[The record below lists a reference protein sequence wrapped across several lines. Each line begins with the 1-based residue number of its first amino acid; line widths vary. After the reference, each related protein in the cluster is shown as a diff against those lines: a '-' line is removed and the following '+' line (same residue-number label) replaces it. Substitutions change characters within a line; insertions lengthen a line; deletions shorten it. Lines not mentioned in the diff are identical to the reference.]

1 MVEQLAGLNQQAM
14 IIVALVAGVTVL
26 IVFAIAAVL
35 NAPRARMKKRIAG
48 IVGQG
53 GAIVAADSGAGSQAK
68 KLQGSKRKVAEKLKD
83 AEAEG
88 KKRRG
93 AVLQQALTHAGLTM
107 RPKKFII
114 ISIIGG
120 VVLTGLVAATGVP
133 PVFMLAAAPIGAFGI
148 PKLVLGFLIKRRLNK
163 FTAYFA
169 DAIDVIVRGVRS
181 GLTVGECLSIV
192 SREIPNPVG
201 PEFALVNEGIRLGMT
216 MAEVL
221 QRLSDRVPT
230 PEVRFFTIVLITQ
243 QTTGGNLAETLAK
256 LSDVLRQRKKMK
268 DKVQALSSEAKA
280 SAAIIGSLPF
290 IMIAGMSFTQPKM
303 LALLFTHP
311 TGHVLLGIGVGM
323 MITGMLVMRK
333 MINFNF

>member
-1 MVEQLAGLNQQAM
+1 MFEQLAAMNQQA
-14 IIVALVAGVTVL
+14 IVIVALVAGATVL

-48 IVGQG
+48 VVGHG
-53 GAIVAADSGAGSQAK
+53 GAVIAVDPSGGQAK

-83 AEAEG
+83 AEVEG

-114 ISIIGG
+114 ISLIGG
-120 VVLTGLVAATGVP
+120 ALLTAVVWALGVN

-148 PKLVLGFLIKRRLNK
+148 PKLVLGFLVKRRLNK

-192 SREIPNPVG
+192 SREIPAPVG

-216 MAEVL
+216 TGEVL

-290 IMIAGMSFTQPKM
+290 IMIAGMAFTQPKM

-323 MITGMLVMRK
+323 MVTGMLVMRK

>member
-1 MVEQLAGLNQQAM
+1 MFEQLAGMNQQA
-14 IIVALVAGVTVL
+14 IVIVALVAGATVL
-26 IVFAIAAVL
+26 IIFAIAAVL

-48 IVGQG
+48 VVGHG
-53 GAIVAADSGAGSQAK
+53 GAVIAADPGTGGQAK

-114 ISIIGG
+114 MSLIGG
-120 VVLTGLVAATGVP
+120 ALLTAAVWALGVN
-133 PVFMLAAAPIGAFGI
+133 PVFMLAAAPIGVFGI
-148 PKLVLGFLIKRRLNK
+148 PKLVLGFLVKRRLNK

-192 SREIPNPVG
+192 SREIPAPVG

-216 MAEVL
+216 TGEVL

-230 PEVRFFTIVLITQ
+230 PEVRFFTIDHYFCRSCTCV
-243 QTTGGNLAETLAK
+243 
-256 LSDVLRQRKKMK
+256 V
-268 DKVQALSSEAKA
+268 V
-280 SAAIIGSLPF
+280 
-290 IMIAGMSFTQPKM
+290 
-303 LALLFTHP
+303 
-311 TGHVLLGIGVGM
+311 
-323 MITGMLVMRK
+323 
-333 MINFNF
+333 

>member
-1 MVEQLAGLNQQAM
+1 MLEQLAALDRQALL
-14 IIVALVAGVTVL
+14 IVGLVAGVTILV
-26 IVFAIAAVL
+26 VFAVALVL

-48 IVGQG
+48 VVGHG
-53 GAIVAADSGAGSQAK
+53 GAVVAVDTGGGQAK

-93 AVLQQALTHAGLTM
+93 ALLQQALTHAGLSM
-107 RPKKFII
+107 RPQRFII
-114 ISIIGG
+114 MSVACGLALGGMVWAIG
-120 VVLTGLVAATGVP
+120 VN
-133 PVFMLAAAPIGAFGI
+133 PVFILAAIPIGAFGI
-148 PKLVLGFLIKRRLNK
+148 PKLVIGFLIKRRLNK
-163 FTAYFA
+163 FTALFA

-192 SREIPNPVG
+192 SRELPNPVG

-216 MAEVL
+216 MGEVL

-243 QTTGGNLAETLAK
+243 QSTGGNLAETLAK

-311 TGHVLLGIGVGM
+311 TGHVLLGVGVGM
-323 MITGMLVMRK
+323 MVTGILVMRK

>member
-1 MVEQLAGLNQQAM
+1 VLSQLASLNPQA
-14 IIVALVAGVTVL
+14 ILIVLMVAGVTVL
-26 IVFAIAAVL
+26 VIVTIAMVL
-35 NAPRARMKKRIAG
+35 GAPRARMKKRIAAVISHG
-48 IVGQG
+48 P
-53 GAIVAADSGAGSQAK
+53 AIALDTGSGDQSK
-68 KLQGSKRKVAEKLKD
+68 KLQGSKRKVAEKLKE
-83 AEAEG
+83 AESEG

-93 AVLQQALTHAGLTM
+93 ALLEQALIHAGLTM
-107 RPKKFII
+107 RPKKFLILSALSGLI
-114 ISIIGG
+114 
-120 VVLTGLVAATGVP
+120 LTGLVWATGVHP
-133 PVFMLAAAPIGAFGI
+133 MFLLAAAPIGALGI
-148 PKLVLGFLIKRRLNK
+148 PKLVLGFMIKRRLHR
-163 FTAYFA
+163 FTALFA

-181 GLTVGECLSIV
+181 GLTVGECLTIV
-192 SREIPNPVG
+192 SREMPQPVG
-201 PEFALVNEGIRLGMT
+201 TEFALVNEGTRLGMT

-243 QTTGGNLAETLAK
+243 QSTGGNLAETLAK

-311 TGHVLLGIGVGM
+311 TGHVMLGIGVGM

-333 MINFNF
+333 MINFDF